1 MLRTRDGRVRG
12 TVPCAGCGLTPE
24 LCACPWLEEV
34 ELGFDLVVVRHAY
47 ERNRGSN
54 TVRLLQRVVPA
65 TRVLPFGTEG
75 RPFTAATFGEMR
87 RPVVLFPRGDRV
99 LAPGDLVSADHD
111 GHRRSLIVLDGSWSQ
126 CRRMARRVP
135 GITDLPFVRLPPT
148 PERVWK
154 LRRSESPSH
163 VCTFEAVVRAVE
175 VAGSPTAARVL
186 RSSLAIVDVL
196 GRHSRGFLDREE
208 ANRHLDAI
216 LEGRADDRPQLR

>member
-1 MLRTRDGRVRG
+1 M
-12 TVPCAGCGLTPE
+12 TPE

-54 TVRLLQRVVPA
+54 TVRLLQKVVPA

-75 RPFTAATFGEMR
+75 SPFDAETFREMQ

-99 LAPGDLVSADHD
+99 LAPGDLVREGDDA
-111 GHRRSLIVLDGSWSQ
+111 RPSLIVLDGSWSQ

-135 GITDLPFVRLPPT
+135 GITELPFVRLPPS
-148 PERVWK
+148 PERVWQ
-154 LRRSESPSH
+154 LRRSESPAH

-175 VAGSPTAARVL
+175 VAGSPTAAAVL
-186 RSSLAIVDVL
+186 QSSLAIVDVL
-196 GRHSRGFLDREE
+196 GRHSRGFLDRD
-208 ANRHLDAI
+208 AAQRRLDAL